1 MDIHR
6 LLIDIGHGP
15 SNRTTGVYDPGAA
28 SGGLTEH
35 GIVKAVALAAK
46 LLLDPF
52 PVVVCPDD
60 RTLSRTIQWI
70 NRNKLPKDCLFA
82 LHMNAGSGTG
92 VEVYYCPDAP
102 PARKAQADLLAKTI
116 ATTLG
121 IRNRGGKPDTA
132 SARGRIAMVRDAR
145 LPSFLIEI
153 AFIDNPADVKAA
165 REHGARAIADALQ
178 ALRSEG

>member
-1 MDIHR
+1 MDINR
-6 LLIDIGHGP
+6 LLLDIGHGP
-15 SNRTTGVYDPGAA
+15 SNRTSGVYDPGAVA
-28 SGGLTEH
+28 GEATEH
-35 GIVKAVALAAK
+35 AVVRDIARAAK

-52 PVVVCPDD
+52 PVVLCPDD

-82 LHMNAGSGTG
+82 LHMNAGGGTG

-102 PARKAQADLLAKTI
+102 AARKAQAALLS
-116 ATTLG
+116 ATLAATLG
-121 IRNRGGKPDTA
+121 IRDRGGKPDTA

-153 AFIDNPADVKAA
+153 AFIDNPADMDAVRAY
-165 REHGARAIADALQ
+165 GAQGIADALQ